1 MLGVISMENTTI
13 VYEELSSLLEAKK
26 YPEFMRRIDEINDI
40 DAAEYLASLPPEHLL
55 TAFRMLKKDVAADVF
70 SFMDIEMQESIITKM
85 SDSEIS
91 MIIEDL
97 FIDDAVDLLEELP
110 AIMVKRI
117 LKISRPET
125 RNLINKFLS
134 YPENS
139 AGSVMT
145 AEFIDLHKEMT
156 VAEAIDN
163 IRKKG
168 VDKETIYVAYVT
180 NSSRVLE
187 GIVSLKDL
195 IFARPEVLVGDIMET
210 DLICGHTL
218 DDREDIAATITK
230 YNVLALPIVDKE
242 NRLVGIVTVDDAMDV
257 IEEETTEDIKKMS
270 AIVPGDKPYMRSS
283 VFEIW
288 KTRIPWLL
296 LLMLSATFTGQ
307 IISSFE
313 SKLAAVPILIAF
325 IPMLM
330 DTGGNSGGQSSVTVI
345 RGMAT
350 GEIEIRDILKI
361 IWKEIR
367 VALACGVVLS
377 ACNFVKILLV
387 DNLIFGNG
395 VSLEANAVVSLTLL
409 ATVIVAKIVGC
420 SLPIFAK
427 KVGFDPAVMASPIIT
442 TVVDAVSLLIYFT
455 IASAILL

>member
-1 MLGVISMENTTI
+1 MENREE
-13 VYEELSSLLEAKK
+13 VFEELNSLLREKK
-26 YPEFMRRIDEINDI
+26 YSAFMRKIDELNDI
-40 DAAEYLASLPPEHLL
+40 DAAEYLMSLPDDLML
-55 TAFRMLKKDVAADVF
+55 SAFRMLKKDAAADIF
-70 SFMDIEMQESIITKM
+70 SFMDIDMQESIISRM
-85 SDSEIS
+85 SDAEIS

-97 FIDDAVDLLEELP
+97 YVDDAVDILEELP

-117 LKISRPET
+117 LKLSKPET

-134 YPENS
+134 YPEDS

-145 AEFIDLHKEMT
+145 AEYIDLHKEMT
-156 VAEAIDN
+156 VSEAITN
-163 IRKKG
+163 IREKG
-168 VDKETIYVAYVT
+168 IDKETIYIAYVT
-180 NSSRVLE
+180 NASRVLE

-195 IFARPEVLVGDIMET
+195 IFAKPDALIADIMET
-210 DLICGHTL
+210 DIICANTL
-218 DDREDIAATITK
+218 DDREAVAATIRK

-242 NRLVGIVTVDDAMDV
+242 RRLVGIVTVDDAIDV
-257 IEEETTEDIKKMS
+257 IEEETTEDIEKMS

-283 VFEIW
+283 VLDIW

-313 SKLAAVPILIAF
+313 GKLAAIPVLIAF

-330 DTGGNSGGQSSVTVI
+330 DTGGNSGGQASVTII

-350 GEIEIRDILKI
+350 GEIEMRDIFKI

-367 VALACGVVLS
+367 VALACGVVL
-377 ACNFVKILLV
+377 AVCNFVKIICV

-395 VSLEANAVVSLTLL
+395 VPIEANIVVCVTLL

-420 SLPIFAK
+420 SLPILAK
-427 KVGFDPAVMASPIIT
+427 RLGFDPAVMASPIIT
-442 TVVDAVSLLIYFT
+442 TIVDAVSLLIYFA
-455 IASAILL
+455 IASAVLL

>member
-168 VDKETIYVAYVT
+168 VDKETIYVVYVT

-195 IFARPEVLVGDIMET
+195 IFARPEALVGDIMET

-350 GEIEIRDILKI
+350 GEIEIHDILKI

-409 ATVIVAKIVGC
+409 STVIVAKIVGC

>member
-1 MLGVISMENTTI
+1 MENATI
-13 VYEELSSLLEAKK
+13 VYEELNSLLEAKK

-70 SFMDIEMQESIITKM
+70 SFMDIEMQESIIAKM

-163 IRKKG
+163 IRRKG
-168 VDKETIYVAYVT
+168 IDKETIYVAYVT

-195 IFARPEVLVGDIMET
+195 IFARPEALVGDIMET
-210 DLICGHTL
+210 ELICGHTL
-218 DDREDIAATITK
+218 DDREDIASTITK
-230 YNVLALPIVDKE
+230 YNILALPIVDKE

-257 IEEETTEDIKKMS
+257 IEEETTEDIEKMS
-270 AIVPGDKPYMRSS
+270 AIVPSDKPYMRSG

-313 SKLAAVPILIAF
+313 SKLAAIPVLIAF

-330 DTGGNSGGQSSVTVI
+330 DTGGNSGGQASVTVI

-395 VSLEANAVVSLTLL
+395 VSLAANAVVSLTLL
-409 ATVIVAKIVGC
+409 ATVIVAKVVGC
-420 SLPIFAK
+420 SLPILAK
-427 KVGFDPAVMASPIIT
+427 KVGFDPAVMASPLIT
-442 TVVDAVSLLIYFT
+442 TVVDAVSLLIYFA

>member
-1 MLGVISMENTTI
+1 MLGVISMENATI
-13 VYEELSSLLEAKK
+13 VYEELNSLLEAKK
-26 YPEFMRRIDEINDI
+26 YPEFMRWIDEINDI

-70 SFMDIEMQESIITKM
+70 SFMDIEMQESIIAKM

-163 IRKKG
+163 IRRKG

-195 IFARPEVLVGDIMET
+195 IFARPEALVGDIMET
-210 DLICGHTL
+210 ELICGHTL

-230 YNVLALPIVDKE
+230 YNILALPIVDKE

-257 IEEETTEDIKKMS
+257 IEEETTEDIEKMS
-270 AIVPGDKPYMRSS
+270 AIVPGDKPYMRSG

-313 SKLAAVPILIAF
+313 SKLAAIPVLIAF

-330 DTGGNSGGQSSVTVI
+330 DTGGNSGGQASVTVI

-395 VSLEANAVVSLTLL
+395 VSLAANAVVSLTLL

-420 SLPIFAK
+420 SLPILAK
-427 KVGFDPAVMASPIIT
+427 KVGFDPAVMASPLIT
-442 TVVDAVSLLIYFT
+442 TVVDAVSLLIYFA
-455 IASAILL
+455 IASAVLL